1 MTLRLKRDTIQPL
14 LDHAVAS
21 YPREACGLL
30 LGVST
35 ETGITVTR
43 AVPLPNAMAAE
54 SQRDRFAIDP
64 REMLAWERRAASA
77 GEAIVGIFHSHPDA
91 PARPSAFDLEAAW
104 PGYVY
109 VIASVSAGKIVETR
123 AWRLDEDGTA
133 FGEISVDTPYH
144 TASPDSP

>member
-1 MTLRLKRDTIQPL
+1 MLQPL

-30 LGVST
+30 LGVSSA
-35 ETGITVTR
+35 ECVTVSRT
-43 AVPLPNAMAAE
+43 VSLPNAMAAE
-54 SQRDRFAIDP
+54 SQRDRFSINP

-77 GEAIVGIFHSHPDA
+77 GEAVVGIFHSHPDT

-109 VIASVSAGKIVETR
+109 VIASASAGKIVETR
-123 AWRLDEDGTA
+123 AWRLDEEHGRFTEEPIDVA
-133 FGEISVDTPYH
+133 AE
-144 TASPDSP
+144 

>member
-14 LDHAVAS
+14 LDHAIAN
-21 YPREACGLL
+21 YPREACGIL
-30 LGVST
+30 LGAST
-35 ETGITVTR
+35 AAGIAVTR
-43 AVPLPNAMAAE
+43 VVPLPNAMAAE

-64 REMLAWERRAASA
+64 REMLEWERRASSA

-91 PARPSAFDLEAAW
+91 PARPSPFDLEAAW

-123 AWRLDEDGTA
+123 AWRLDEDGRH
-133 FGEISVDTPYH
+133 FEEEPIG
-144 TASPDSP
+144 